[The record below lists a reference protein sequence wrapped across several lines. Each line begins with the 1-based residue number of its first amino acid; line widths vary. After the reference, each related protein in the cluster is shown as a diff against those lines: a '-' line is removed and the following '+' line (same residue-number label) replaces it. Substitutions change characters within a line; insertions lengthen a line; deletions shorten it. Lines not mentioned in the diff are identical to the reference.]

1 MKSYFCS
8 QYIIA
13 LAGIN
18 YLPVIVPALGL
29 LVPFVI
35 RWIEN
40 KSRLRKARHLL
51 EVISTRDEILNLLAG
66 AEEKRIR
73 LLENEKVQLEYF
85 ARELESEIT
94 QNHRTEIRI
103 YPIMISL
110 EMIFFISALFSGAV
124 SFLQKLVY
132 AQGNETLPFLEGIF
146 SNPSIRLSLL
156 IICLIISLYLTYIY
170 QKNLLLRH
178 GSSFRTELRIFG
190 VFNLVFAAILLALG
204 LILYLLDLVI
214 PWF

>member
-1 MKSYFCS
+1 M
-8 QYIIA
+8 
-13 LAGIN
+13 AGIN

-66 AEEKRIR
+66 AEEKRIH

-178 GSSFRTELRIFG
+178 GISFRTELRIFG

>member
-8 QYIIA
+8 QLIIA

>member
-8 QYIIA
+8 QLIIA

-178 GSSFRTELRIFG
+178 GISFRTELRIFG